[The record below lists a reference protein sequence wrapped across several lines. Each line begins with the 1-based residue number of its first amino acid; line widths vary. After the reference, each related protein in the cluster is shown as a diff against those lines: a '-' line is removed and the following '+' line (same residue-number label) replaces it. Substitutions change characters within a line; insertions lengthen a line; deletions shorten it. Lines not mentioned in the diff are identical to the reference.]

1 MLSLDLTLCLQVLFL
16 KGCSNEP
23 PLNTLSGNKVK
34 LHQVQCSNKQFE
46 LFESFESYEFIVV
59 LFIGLMV
66 CV

>member
-46 LFESFESYEFIVV
+46 LFESFEFIVV

>member
-34 LHQVQCSNKQFE
+34 LYQVQCSNKQFE
-46 LFESFESYEFIVV
+46 EQFEQFEFIVV
-59 LFIGLMV
+59 LFIGRMV

>member
-34 LHQVQCSNKQFE
+34 LYQVQCSNKQFE
-46 LFESFESYEFIVV
+46 SFESFEFIVV
-59 LFIGLMV
+59 LFIGHMV
-66 CV
+66 YV